1 MSWMK
6 GRLGLLMLVGW
17 AIPVAAAP
25 QVHSRRLDNG
35 LEVVVVERHAL
46 PLVTVELAV
55 RAGAQV
61 ESPEYNGLSHLFE
74 HLFGSDED
82 RRARLRELGVK
93 TSAFTSVEL
102 VDFPFSTTPEHL
114 EGVLTYLRDG
124 LVSPRLHSEALKR
137 EQVGVT
143 NEMNQMESMAGQTLY
158 REVHRRLWW
167 KYPSYKDQLGTRQA
181 VLGATPEHLRTL
193 HARYFVPN
201 NSLLVVAGDVR
212 AADVFAQVER
222 VFRGWARAPDPFELY
237 PRVVHPPLKGS
248 EVVVDHEPVGMVK
261 GGFHWQG
268 PSGEGPG
275 AELASAA
282 RLLGYLT
289 EDPTSHFQKA
299 LVESGTCVSAS
310 LSWYEQRNVG
320 PLDLDFEAAPERVDE
335 CLRAVLA
342 ELTRLK
348 DEGLTDEALRA
359 AVRRMEVDQALDRE
373 RTRLFSRR
381 LVLGWSVASVGAYL
395 TSLEDARRVRREDL
409 VRLLDT
415 YVLGKPFVLGV
426 MLSPEV
432 AEQRKLDVAHFE
444 RLVGVTR

>member
-1 MSWMK
+1 M
-6 GRLGLLMLVGW
+6 
-17 AIPVAAAP
+17 AAP
-25 QVHSRRLDNG
+25 QVHSRRLGNG

-61 ESPEYNGLSHLFE
+61 ESPEYNGLSHLYE

-93 TSAFTSVEL
+93 ASAFTSVEL
-102 VDFPFSTTPEHL
+102 VDFPFSTMPEHL

-124 LVSPRLHSEALKR
+124 LVAPRFHGEALKR
-137 EQVGVT
+137 EQVAVT
-143 NEMNQMESMAGQTLY
+143 NEMNQMESIAGQKLFH
-158 REVHRRLWW
+158 EVQRRLWW

-212 AADVFAQVER
+212 AEDVFALVER
-222 VFRGWARAPDPFELY
+222 LFRDWARAPEPFELY
-237 PRVVHPPLKGS
+237 PRVVHPPLKGR
-248 EVVVDHEPVGMVK
+248 EVVVLHEPMGLVT

-268 PSGEGPG
+268 PSAVGPG
-275 AELASAA
+275 AELAPAA
-282 RLLGYLT
+282 RLLSYLT
-289 EDPTSHFQKA
+289 EDPSSLFQKA

-310 LSWYEQRNVG
+310 FSWYAQRNVG
-320 PLDLDFEAAPERVDE
+320 PLDLDFEATPERVDD

-342 ELTRLK
+342 GLTRLK
-348 DEGLTDEALRA
+348 EEGLTEEALRA
-359 AVRRMEVDQALDRE
+359 AVRRMEVDQASDRE

-381 LVLGWSVASVGAYL
+381 LTLWWSAADVGAYL
-395 TSLEDARRVRREDL
+395 SSLEDAKRVRREDMI
-409 VRLLDT
+409 RLLDT

-426 MLSPEV
+426 MLSPE
-432 AEQRKLDVAHFE
+432 AAAQRKLDVAHFE
-444 RLVGVTR
+444 RLVEVTR